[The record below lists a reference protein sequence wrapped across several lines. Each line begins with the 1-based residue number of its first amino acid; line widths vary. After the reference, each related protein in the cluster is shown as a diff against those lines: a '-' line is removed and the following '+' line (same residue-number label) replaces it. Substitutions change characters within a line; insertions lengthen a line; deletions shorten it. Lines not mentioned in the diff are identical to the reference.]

1 MSDRTKLLKGTRK
14 TPVRKFPA
22 WCRRDVE
29 EAIERLLAVLDA
41 ADPDP
46 DLEANGDAEPSLAGY
61 PHDCGG
67 DLEFDPSEDEHS
79 LGSLDRRIDQ
89 TGWAQGLGGDYEQEH
104 DGREPS
110 LGSVNFAGPQLMMIK
125 GLGVVLEGGDQ
136 TDWGRTRANDDR
148 ECDPAEDG
156 FGDMDGL
163 IEQTGG
169 AE

>member
-1 MSDRTKLLKGTRK
+1 MSDRCKPPKGTRK
-14 TPVRKFPA
+14 TPVPRFPA
-22 WCRRDVE
+22 WRRRE
-29 EAIERLLAVLDA
+29 
-41 ADPDP
+41 DP
-46 DLEANGDAEPSLAGY
+46 DLEANRDDEPSLAGY

-89 TGWAQGLGGDYEQEH
+89 TGWANGLGGDYEQEH

-125 GLGVVLEGGDQ
+125 GVGVVLEGGDQ
-136 TDWGRTRANDDR
+136 TDWGRSRANDDR
-148 ECDPAEDG
+148 EYDDAENG
-156 FGDMDGL
+156 IGDMDGM